1 MTLNIFR
8 SKKGASGTGEEE
20 VYWIPKMIFTIVVA
34 FLTFF
39 IIHAFI
45 ATTVNVGGLESALL
59 TNFPHFSKDGFSKFD
74 DKTGRVYSG
83 VVDESKFTTA
93 RMERVFKMEKP
104 LVIGRFVLNQ
114 TAMDYM
120 QNKQPVK
127 VACTEPR
134 VACTDHERY
143 RIWQP
148 IAQLSGKG
156 EGGKTPYGEVRYAIL
171 AENGKGVVVET
182 VFIASN

>member
-1 MTLNIFR
+1 MALNILR
-8 SKKGASGTGEEE
+8 SKRGASGTGEEE
-20 VYWIPKMIFTIVVA
+20 VYWIPKMIFTIAVA

-39 IIHAFI
+39 IIKAFI

-74 DKTGRVYSG
+74 DKAGRVYAG
-83 VVDESKFTTA
+83 VVDELKFTTA
-93 RMERVFKMEKP
+93 RMERIFKMEKP
-104 LVIGRFVLNQ
+104 LIIGRFVLNQ

-127 VACTEPR
+127 VACAEPG
-134 VACTDHERY
+134 VACTDRERY

-156 EGGKTPYGEVRYAIL
+156 EGGKTPYSEVRYVAT
-171 AENGKGVVVET
+171 ADGKGAVVET